1 MKEKYKIF
9 QNKKLETMVVEIDI
23 TKTEDTFRELL
34 QLIQEIEE
42 EKLLKEKLEVNDIY
56 FKQEVE

>member
-34 QLIQEIEE
+34 YLIQEIEE
-42 EKLLKEKLEVNDIY
+42 EELLKEKLEVKEIY
-56 FKQEVE
+56 FK